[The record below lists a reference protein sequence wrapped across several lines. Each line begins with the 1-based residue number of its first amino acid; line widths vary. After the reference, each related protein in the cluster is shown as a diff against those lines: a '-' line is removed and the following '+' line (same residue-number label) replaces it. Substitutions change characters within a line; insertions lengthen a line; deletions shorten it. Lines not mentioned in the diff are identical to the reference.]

1 MTNKTRILIVDD
13 EHRIRGLIKMYLER
27 EGYSI
32 DEVENGEEAL
42 FKAFEKE
49 YHLII
54 LDLMLPGM
62 DGLQV
67 CEEIRRKKATPIIM
81 LTARGEESNR
91 IEGFEGGADDYI
103 VKPFS
108 PRELVHRV
116 KAVLRRSSATAFLS
130 TETETHN
137 VIVFPD
143 LVIDDDAH
151 EVRAGGEAVSLT
163 PKEYE
168 LLHYLA
174 KSPDKVFSRETL
186 LRDVWDYEFFGDLR
200 TVDTHVKRLREK
212 LNRVCPNVASMIS
225 TVWGVGYKL
234 EVSKE

>member
-1 MTNKTRILIVDD
+1 MNSKMRILVVDD
-13 EHRIRGLIKMYLER
+13 EHRIRHLIKMYLER
-27 EGYSI
+27 EGYLI

-42 FKAFEKE
+42 KRAFSQT

-62 DGLQV
+62 DGLEV
-67 CEEIRRKKATPIIM
+67 CEEIRKKKATPIIM

-91 IEGFEGGADDYI
+91 IEGFESGADDYTI
-103 VKPFS
+103 KPFS

-130 TETETHN
+130 TEIETHN
-137 VIVFPD
+137 VIVYPD
-143 LVIDDDAH
+143 LIIDLDAH
-151 EVRAGGEAVSLT
+151 EVKAGGEVVSLT

-174 KSPDKVFSRETL
+174 RSPDKVFSRETL

-212 LNRVCPNVASMIS
+212 LNRVSPQVALMIS

>member
-1 MTNKTRILIVDD
+1 MKILVVDD
-13 EHRIRGLIKMYLER
+13 EHRIRRLIKMYLER
-27 EGYSI
+27 EGYTI
-32 DEVENGEEAL
+32 DEVDNGEEAITM
-42 FKAFEKE
+42 AFQEE

-54 LDLMLPGM
+54 LDLMLPEM

-67 CEEIRRKKATPIIM
+67 CQEIRKRKATPIIM

-91 IEGFEGGADDYI
+91 IEGFEVGADDYI

-116 KAVLRRSSATAFLS
+116 KAVLRRSSVTAFLS
-130 TETETHN
+130 TEIETHN
-137 VIVFPD
+137 VIVYPD
-143 LVIDDDAH
+143 LIIDDDAH
-151 EVRAGGEAVSLT
+151 EVRAGGEIVSLT

-174 KSPDKVFSRETL
+174 QSPDKVFSREKL

-212 LNRVCPNVASMIS
+212 LNRVSPDVALMIS